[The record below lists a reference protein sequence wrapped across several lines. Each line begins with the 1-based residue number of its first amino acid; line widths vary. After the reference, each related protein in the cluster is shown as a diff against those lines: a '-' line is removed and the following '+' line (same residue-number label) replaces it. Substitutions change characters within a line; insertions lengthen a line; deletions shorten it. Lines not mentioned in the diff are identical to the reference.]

1 MRNNKRRT
9 FSCVF
14 IIFIV
19 FVPIICVSS
28 LYNSQFQKIY
38 NQNDI
43 VEENLKTSQVTDE
56 FNVKSNLH
64 KIIWVEGH
72 LTLTLTANESGSIT
86 CDFRD
91 ALDGNSFTLINEV
104 VNLTGNYVSQ
114 EIQFVFRPHITT
126 LPGSYNFTLNITGL
140 YDYTEDFQIIL
151 GMGYVILLLILTIF
165 GIGVIIILVKKKG
178 SEPTKESIIIVPDD
192 SIPSDGDYIPIN
204 KITCPDCKKLINKGL
219 TFCPECGARIP
230 EFLRFN
236 PNSPRGL

>member
-1 MRNNKRRT
+1 MRNNKKSIC
-9 FSCVF
+9 SCVF

-19 FVPIICVSS
+19 FVPLICVSS
-28 LYNSQFQKIY
+28 LYESQFQKI
-38 NQNDI
+38 NNRNNIIED
-43 VEENLKTSQVTDE
+43 NLKTSQISDE
-56 FNVKSNLH
+56 FNVVSYLH

-91 ALDGNSFTLINEV
+91 ALNGNYFTIINEV
-104 VNLTGNYVSQ
+104 VDLAGNYTSQ

-126 LPGSYNFTLNITGL
+126 LPGSYNFTLNIEGL
-140 YDYTEDFQIIL
+140 YDYSETFQLIL

-165 GIGVIIILVKKKG
+165 SIGVIIILVKKKG
-178 SEPTKESIIIVPDD
+178 SESTKESILSVPED
-192 SIPSDGDYIPIN
+192 SIPSDGESIPIN
-204 KITCPDCKKLINKGL
+204 KITCPDCKKLINEGL

>member
-1 MRNNKRRT
+1 MRNNKRSIC
-9 FSCVF
+9 SCVF

-19 FVPIICVSS
+19 FVPLICVSS
-28 LYNSQFQKIY
+28 LFNSQFQKSY
-38 NQNDI
+38 NRNNIIED
-43 VEENLKTSQVTDE
+43 NLKTSQISDE
-56 FNVKSNLH
+56 FKVESNLH

-91 ALDGNSFTLINEV
+91 ALNGNYFTLINKV
-104 VNLTGNYVSQ
+104 VNLSGDFVQQ
-114 EIQFVFRPHITT
+114 EVQFVFRPHITT

-140 YDYTEDFQIIL
+140 YDYTENFQIIL
-151 GMGYVILLLILTIF
+151 GMGYIIFLLILTIF

-178 SEPTKESIIIVPDD
+178 SEFTKDSIINVPDD

-204 KITCPDCKKLINKGL
+204 KITCPDCKKLINEGL